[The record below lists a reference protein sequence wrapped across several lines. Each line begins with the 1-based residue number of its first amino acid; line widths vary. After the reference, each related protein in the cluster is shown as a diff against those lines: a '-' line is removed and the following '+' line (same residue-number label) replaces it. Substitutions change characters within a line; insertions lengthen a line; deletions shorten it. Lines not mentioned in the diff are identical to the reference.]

1 MRDLATLGSLYAP
14 FPLLPPPGLRTMHN
28 THHATPAASHTLTPP
43 ARPLTW
49 DQATSQALY
58 AARIARGSLRMAP
71 KAQRAAFASARFSS
85 GATNG
90 EREVMAAAMMQTC
103 VCGGGEGNVGGD
115 DTREGEGKGCACA
128 HSRLH
133 QRAFWA
139 A

>member
-1 MRDLATLGSLYAP
+1 
-14 FPLLPPPGLRTMHN
+14 
-28 THHATPAASHTLTPP
+28 
-43 ARPLTW
+43 
-49 DQATSQALY
+49 
-58 AARIARGSLRMAP
+58 MAP
-71 KAQRAAFASARFSS
+71 KAQRAALASARFSS

-103 VCGGGEGNVGGD
+103 REGEGGEGNGGGD